1 MLYVLIAVI
10 GVLALLL
17 IGVVYV
23 VLIELWYAAAQLEW
37 EHERMTFVAE
47 VFQAVNA
54 VKHHKFTKGR
64 YYEGRFGPNGPGG
77 HAALVYEGTELNYE
91 TLADMVMLEHEQQ
104 ELLVV
109 AIDHL
114 KLYEMEHP
122 QPNPP
127 TYFGRRL
134 KVGLNAK
141 HYQSRSRWATRSDLD
156 LGAGEP
162 DTLGGAL

>member
-1 MLYVLIAVI
+1 LFVI
-10 GVLALLL
+10 VVLA
-17 IGVVYV
+17 IAFAV
-23 VLIELWYAAAQLEW
+23 VLVALYLYLMELWYAAAQLDW
-37 EHERMTFVAE
+37 EHERFVFVAE

-127 TYFGRRL
+127 TYFGKRL

-141 HYQSRSRWATRSDLD
+141 HYQRKARQSDGPNLEFAD
-156 LGAGEP
+156 GRDGT
-162 DTLGGAL
+162 D